1 MMISDADLVA
11 IHRAHDAGGRDA
23 AMAELR
29 RRWLGI
35 NDTTAPEVLDRV
47 MAMQEAVSNPIT
59 VKAPSRRYGPR
70 HDGPMASGASRKPKA
85 R

>member
-35 NDTTAPEVLDRV
+35 NDTNAPEVLDRV
-47 MAMQEAVSNPIT
+47 MAMQEAASKPVAA
-59 VKAPSRRYGPR
+59 KAPGRRCGAR
-70 HDGPMASGASRKPKA
+70 HDGPVASRASRKPKA